1 MTDTSVN
8 LLYCS
13 IVRSFKPIPKLER
26 KGKALKE
33 NNGPRQYDH
42 LYTWLTSISWFTM
55 LSKYVDKQANAYEIV
70 NLPTE
75 QHFHRTK
82 LTTAHREY
90 RYQSKAS
97 QWTSL
102 SREPTV
108 LTEQRR
114 RTKSDTDRKNWTSME
129 DEGRYSQT
137 IRRKKWMSDT
147 VESRIR
153 LVVHW
158 AAKAF
163 HFNRTQ
169 LQWLSNH
176 WTIHRQRT
184 KKPSQKSVQ
193 SDAVLRLLES
203 KPSFNTEVLR
213 KGLRQ
218 GSDIPHCAPP

>member
-70 NLPTE
+70 NLVKRPTE

-137 IRRKKWMSDT
+137 IRR
-147 VESRIR
+147 
-153 LVVHW
+153 
-158 AAKAF
+158 
-163 HFNRTQ
+163 
-169 LQWLSNH
+169 WLSNH